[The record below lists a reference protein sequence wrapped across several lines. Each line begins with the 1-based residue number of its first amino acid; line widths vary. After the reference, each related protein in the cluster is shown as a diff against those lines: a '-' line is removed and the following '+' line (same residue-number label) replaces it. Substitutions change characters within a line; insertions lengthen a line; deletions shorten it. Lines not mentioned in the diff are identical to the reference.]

1 MVDGA
6 RPKLRGSTTTGHLR
20 GTRLDS
26 LPCGYNDAIKNL
38 RMVYMIVHVYGDDWG
53 MVCEIVIITHITGD
67 GVLFG
72 VILNLQ
78 MSFFGQR

>member
-1 MVDGA
+1 
-6 RPKLRGSTTTGHLR
+6 
-20 GTRLDS
+20 
-26 LPCGYNDAIKNL
+26 
-38 RMVYMIVHVYGDDWG
+38 MVYMIVHVYGDDWG